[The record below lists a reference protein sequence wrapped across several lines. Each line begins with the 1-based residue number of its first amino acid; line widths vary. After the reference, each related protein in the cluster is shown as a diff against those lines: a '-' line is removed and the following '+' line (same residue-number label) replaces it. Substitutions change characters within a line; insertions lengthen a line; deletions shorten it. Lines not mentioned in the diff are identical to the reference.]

1 MKQETGRQLQASA
14 FATREFR
21 TDEFEHALLEADRL
35 DRRGAWIHLA
45 LGLLWCFSLSLGRAA
60 DNIAFVALLVV
71 ALLRLPWTGPAILS
85 RLRASRPLA
94 LATAL
99 GLLVWLS
106 GLWSP
111 HEWREVIQPPRWLL
125 VPLML
130 LPLAR
135 SWRMLCGALV
145 AGACLQAG
153 WVLFEAI
160 FVFGRIRYGDPLGLS
175 DNPLTFLGLL
185 ATGSLFAA
193 GFWLCRARK
202 AAVLSLVAGIAC
214 LAALVCLA
222 NRTATLGHFVGMAT
236 LVVAAIA
243 TRAASA
249 RRVVL
254 LVVGSALALALAGG
268 TLTDR
273 LLPTEAARE
282 RAIERGERPTLGDG
296 ALPEP
301 IKGTGKAGES
311 ARKPGQNPGRKSS
324 ETAAQPDSLDA
335 RLAQYTSSRWILWRA
350 TAPAILDAPIV
361 GHGRDGWDAVWKSTF
376 EQLAPQRGLRALK
389 ALNTAHNAFLQ
400 AAIDQGLAGLA
411 LLVGTLC
418 AALAAAWRSRASTR
432 GLIALGL
439 VSSWAA
445 GALASSALNISAGWL
460 PFALMVWLVSWPGE
474 FRRERA

>member
-1 MKQETGRQLQASA
+1 
-14 FATREFR
+14 
-21 TDEFEHALLEADRL
+21 
-35 DRRGAWIHLA
+35 
-45 LGLLWCFSLSLGRAA
+45 
-60 DNIAFVALLVV
+60 
-71 ALLRLPWTGPAILS
+71 
-85 RLRASRPLA
+85 
-94 LATAL
+94 
-99 GLLVWLS
+99 
-106 GLWSP
+106 
-111 HEWREVIQPPRWLL
+111 
-125 VPLML
+125 
-130 LPLAR
+130 
-135 SWRMLCGALV
+135 
-145 AGACLQAG
+145 
-153 WVLFEAI
+153 
-160 FVFGRIRYGDPLGLS
+160 
-175 DNPLTFLGLL
+175 
-185 ATGSLFAA
+185 
-193 GFWLCRARK
+193 
-202 AAVLSLVAGIAC
+202 
-214 LAALVCLA
+214 
-222 NRTATLGHFVGMAT
+222 MAT

-301 IKGTGKAGES
+301 VSGNGKAGES

-350 TAPAILDAPIV
+350 TAPAILDAPIL

-376 EQLAPQRGLRALK
+376 EQLPPQRGLRALK

-400 AAIDQGLAGLA
+400 AAIDQGLVGLA